1 MERTLRP
8 LMGILFA
15 TACLL
20 VFGCGGVNPN
30 IARGDELAKAGLFD
44 EALEAYE
51 LAADLERDDPELDA
65 KIVQTKKQLAKAV
78 AAEGARQLEAGDAF
92 AAVLAYKRAITL
104 DSSQGVYKQQLK
116 KAALQRVGEGQ
127 KALEKKQFVD
137 AIGIFKGLLGE
148 LPRFN
153 RAKQGL
159 KDAQL
164 AWSEG
169 LLHQAV
175 DYQDRGL
182 PGNAL
187 IELLKLRKMVG
198 EYGDSAER
206 ERACRAKLADAATFG
221 LRVTPAR
228 VKRRQVASTAK
239 LVQRLQ
245 RVPIPGCSRTPESG
259 AARVTVR
266 VGVKATN
273 FKQERALTMGQSKYQ
288 SGTRPV
294 DNPAF
299 LELEEKIEKTR
310 ARIAEL
316 EQALT
321 QDKDIVEQRRQAFA
335 DAGPSDDDAA
345 LREKLKAAEK
355 TQADHQTE
363 LGTRRDEVLAMR
375 NQLSRTPRKLDEP
388 VYDTHEYEIFEIT
401 RRVVIQAELSAKGEG
416 GQVLIRSAAVEGVA
430 ETKDKANK
438 AAARYGVKAD
448 PLAFPMSDE
457 ELIDTATDQLAESAG
472 ARLADLCT
480 RWQGEIL
487 ERARQGTDA
496 AELEAIEDYVLYLFA
511 SDGPP
516 PKDLVNYLHDKRDF
530 EDLGAIRGGK

>member
-1 MERTLRP
+1 
-8 LMGILFA
+8 MGIWFA
-15 TACLL
+15 AACLL
-20 VFGCGGVNPN
+20 AVGCGGVNPN
-30 IARGDELAKAGLFD
+30 VARGDELAKAGLFD

-65 KIVQTKKQLAKAV
+65 KILQTKKQLAKA
-78 AAEGARQLEAGDAF
+78 AATEGAQQLEAGDAF

-104 DSSQGVYKQQLK
+104 DGSQNAYKQQLK

-127 KALEKKQFVD
+127 KAIEKNQYAE

-148 LPRFN
+148 LPRLN

-169 LLHQAV
+169 LLHRAA

-182 PGNAL
+182 HGNAL

-198 EYGDSAER
+198 EYGDSADR

-221 LRVTPAR
+221 LRVMPAK
-228 VKRRQVASTAK
+228 VKRRQVAATAK
-239 LVQRLQ
+239 LVQRMQ
-245 RVPIPGCSRTPESG
+245 RTPIPGCSGAPAAG

-266 VGVKATN
+266 VGVKATD
-273 FKQERALTMGQSKYQ
+273 FKQERALSMGQSKYQ

-299 LELEEKIEKTR
+299 LELEEKIEQTR

-321 QDKDIVEQRRQAFA
+321 EDKEVVEQRRQAFA
-335 DAGPSDDDAA
+335 DAGPSDDEAA

-355 TQADHQTE
+355 AQADHQAE

-388 VYDTHEYEIFEIT
+388 VYDTHEYKIFEIT
-401 RRVVIQAELSAKGEG
+401 RQVVIQAELAARGEG
-416 GQVLIRSAAVEGVA
+416 GQVLIRSAAIEGAA

-438 AAARYGVKAD
+438 AEPRYGVKAD
-448 PLAFPMSDE
+448 PLDFPQSDE
-457 ELIDTATDQLAESAG
+457 DLVDAATDQLAEAAG

-480 RWQGEIL
+480 RWKGEIL

-511 SDGPP
+511 SSGPP
-516 PKDLVNYLHDKRDF
+516 PKDLVNYLRDKRDF